1 MKSES
6 LMGYLGDYLR
16 WRGDLTFDQ
25 APFCDADSLAL
36 TMLSY
41 LNPEE
46 VTAPGQ
52 KIAGVRLSEAGT
64 ALCPFLHN
72 GKKAGKIV
80 DDGQSSGTFEADG
93 GVEAIRTRHTG
104 GL

>member
-1 MKSES
+1 
-6 LMGYLGDYLR
+6 MGYLGDYLR

-52 KIAGVRLSEAGT
+52 KLLREFGSVSWHSVMPVFTHRQKSREN
-64 ALCPFLHN
+64 C
-72 GKKAGKIV
+72 
-80 DDGQSSGTFEADG
+80 
-93 GVEAIRTRHTG
+93 R
-104 GL
+104 

>member
-36 TMLSY
+36 TMLCFAVITSAMMAVNMLLITLLTGLY
-41 LNPEE
+41 LSNQ
-46 VTAPGQ
+46 T
-52 KIAGVRLSEAGT
+52 LT
-64 ALCPFLHN
+64 
-72 GKKAGKIV
+72 
-80 DDGQSSGTFEADG
+80 EADPLLLLKMMRMVFVIFLLFCILG
-93 GVEAIRTRHTG
+93 FFMAKKRKMW
-104 GL
+104 